1 MSKYSDD
8 LQNTYKDVKALRKA
22 TKEVI
27 GKGGK
32 LALEEYHDAKSL
44 ERLKKAIRGL
54 NKWVMKKELKN

>member
-8 LQNTYKDVKALRKA
+8 LQNTYRDVKALRKA

-32 LALEEYHDAKSL
+32 LVEE
-44 ERLKKAIRGL
+44 
-54 NKWVMKKELKN
+54 VMREMPQ